1 MWASV
6 DTDNNVT
13 KVYTRPTAI
22 TYGDVN
28 YPANVMTS
36 WSNAELATIG
46 VYPVVTDSSN
56 YEDPDYY
63 INTNETFTY
72 YDSVSVGGTTYTN
85 TVVGAYGTAT
95 PMSLDDTTTTDPVTG
110 ETTTTPGLKSNAISV
125 QNQQAYGLLQP
136 SDWYVVRQAENG
148 VAIPADWDTWRES
161 IRTTYQSQVTMINA
175 CTTVPQLQALYVYSD
190 DDPDDDNP
198 PTRPLPE
205 FPPSPDQTS

>member
-28 YPANVMTS
+28 YPQNVMSS
-36 WSNAELATIG
+36 WTNDELATIE
-46 VYPVVTDSSN
+46 VYPAITDSSN
-56 YEDPDYY
+56 YEDPSYY

-95 PMSLDDTTTTDPVTG
+95 PMSLDDTTTTDPDG
-110 ETTTTPGLKSNAISV
+110 NNSHSR
-125 QNQQAYGLLQP
+125 
-136 SDWYVVRQAENG
+136 S
-148 VAIPADWDTWRES
+148 
-161 IRTTYQSQVTMINA
+161 
-175 CTTVPQLQALYVYSD
+175 
-190 DDPDDDNP
+190 
-198 PTRPLPE
+198 
-205 FPPSPDQTS
+205 

>member
-28 YPANVMTS
+28 YPQNVMSS

-46 VYPVVTDSSN
+46 VYPVVEDTSN
-56 YEDPDYY
+56 YEDPAYY

-72 YDSVSVGGTTYTN
+72 YDSVSVGGTTYTD

-95 PMSLDDTTTTDPVTG
+95 PKDLDDTTNPDGTV
-110 ETTTTPGLKSNAISV
+110 TPGLKSNAITT
-125 QNQQAYGLLQP
+125 QKNQAYGLLQP
-136 SDWYVVRQAENG
+136 SDWYVVRQSENG
-148 VAIPADWDTWRES
+148 TAIPADWDTWRES
-161 IRTTYQSQVTMINA
+161 IRTTCESQVTMINA
-175 CTTVPQLQALYVYSD
+175 CTTVPQLQALYVYSGE
-190 DDPDDDNP
+190 P
-198 PTRPLPE
+198 PTRPLPV

>member
-46 VYPVVTDSSN
+46 VYPVVEDTSN
-56 YEDPDYY
+56 YEDPAYY

-72 YDSVSVGGTTYTN
+72 YDSVSVGGTTYTD

-95 PMSLDDTTTTDPVTG
+95 PMSLDDTTNPDGTV
-110 ETTTTPGLKSNAISV
+110 TPGLKSNAITT
-125 QNQQAYGLLQP
+125 QKNQAYGLLQP
-136 SDWYVVRQAENG
+136 SDWYVVRQSENG
-148 VAIPADWDTWRES
+148 AAIPADWDTWRES
-161 IRTTYQSQVTMINA
+161 IRTTCESQVAMINA
-175 CTTVPQLQALYVYSD
+175 CTTVPELQALYVYSGE
-190 DDPDDDNP
+190 P
-198 PTRPLPE
+198 PTRPLPV

>member
-46 VYPVVTDSSN
+46 VYPVVEDTSN
-56 YEDPDYY
+56 YENPYY
-63 INTNETFTY
+63 YTNTNETFTY
-72 YDSVSVGGTTYTN
+72 YDSVSVSGSTYTN
-85 TVVGAYGTAT
+85 TVVSAYGTAT
-95 PMSLDDTTTTDPVTG
+95 PKSLDDTTTTDPLTG
-110 ETTTTPGLKSNAISV
+110 DQIENPGLKSNAITT
-125 QNQQAYGLLQP
+125 QNELAYALLQP
-136 SDWYVVRQAENG
+136 SDWYVVRKSENG
-148 VAIPADWDTWRES
+148 TAIPTDWDNWRES
-161 IRTTYQSQVTMINA
+161 IRTTYQSQVTDINA
-175 CTTVPQLQALYVYSD
+175 CTTVPELQALFTPVG
-190 DDPDDDNP
+190 NP
-198 PTRPLPE
+198 PVAPLPQ

>member
-46 VYPVVTDSSN
+46 VYPVVEDTSN
-56 YEDPDYY
+56 YEDPAYY

-72 YDSVSVGGTTYTN
+72 YDSVSVSGTTYTN

-110 ETTTTPGLKSNAISV
+110 QTTTTPGLKSNAITT
-125 QNQQAYGLLQP
+125 QKNQAYGLLQP
-136 SDWYVVRQAENG
+136 SDWYVVRQSENG
-148 VAIPADWDTWRES
+148 TAIPADWDTWRES
-161 IRTTYQSQVTMINA
+161 IRTTCESQVTMINA
-175 CTTVPQLQALYVYSD
+175 CTTVPQLQALYVYND
-190 DDPDDDNP
+190 DDP
-198 PTRPLPE
+198 PTRPLPV

>member
-28 YPANVMTS
+28 YPANVMSS
-36 WSNAELATIG
+36 WSNAELATIE
-46 VYPVVTDSSN
+46 VYPAITDSSN
-56 YEDPDYY
+56 YEDPAYY

-95 PMSLDDTTTTDPVTG
+95 PKALDDTTTTDPDTG

-125 QNQQAYGLLQP
+125 QNQQAYSILQP
-136 SDWYVVRQAENG
+136 SDWYVVREAENG
-148 VAIPADWDTWRES
+148 TAIPTDWDTWRES

-175 CTTVPQLQALYVYSD
+175 CTTVPQLQALYVYND
-190 DDPDDDNP
+190 ATP
-198 PTRPLPE
+198 PTRPLPV

>member
-6 DTDNNVT
+6 DSDNNVT
-13 KVYTRPTAI
+13 KVYTKPTAI

-28 YPANVMTS
+28 YPANVMSS

-46 VYPVVTDSSN
+46 VYPVVEDTSN
-56 YEDPDYY
+56 YEDPAYY

-95 PMSLDDTTTTDPVTG
+95 PMSLDDTTNPDGTV
-110 ETTTTPGLKSNAISV
+110 TPGLKSNAITT
-125 QNQQAYGLLQP
+125 QKNQAYSILQP
-136 SDWYVVRQAENG
+136 SDWYVVRESENG
-148 VAIPADWDTWRES
+148 TATPTDWDTWRES
-161 IRTTYQSQVTMINA
+161 IRTTYQQQVVAINA
-175 CTTVPQLQALYVYSD
+175 CTTVPQLQALYIPVG
-190 DDPDDDNP
+190 DPP
-198 PTRPLPE
+198 VAPLPQ

>member
-1 MWASV
+1 MWALVES
-6 DTDNNVT
+6 NNVT

-22 TYGDVN
+22 TYEDVN

-46 VYPVVTDSSN
+46 VYPVVEDTSN
-56 YEDPDYY
+56 YEDPAYY

-95 PMSLDDTTTTDPVTG
+95 PKDLDDTTTTDPNTG

-125 QNQQAYGLLQP
+125 QNQQAYSLLQP
-136 SDWYVVRQAENG
+136 SDWYVVRESENG
-148 VAIPADWDTWRES
+148 TAIPTDWDTWRES
-161 IRTTYQSQVTMINA
+161 IRTTYQSQVTDINA
-175 CTTVPQLQALYVYSD
+175 CTTVPELQALYVYND
-190 DDPDDDNP
+190 DDP
-198 PTRPLPE
+198 PTRPLPV

>member
-1 MWASV
+1 MWASI

-28 YPANVMTS
+28 YPQNVMSS
-36 WSNAELATIG
+36 WTNDELATIL
-46 VYPVVTDSSN
+46 VYPVVEDTTN
-56 YEDPDYY
+56 YEDPSYY

-95 PMSLDDTTTTDPVTG
+95 PKSLDDTTTTDPVTG
-110 ETTTTPGLKSNAISV
+110 ETTTSPGLKSNAV
-125 QNQQAYGLLQP
+125 TTQQQQAYSILLP
-136 SDWYVVRQAENG
+136 SDWYVVRESENG
-148 VAIPADWDTWRES
+148 TAIPTNWDTWRES

-175 CTTVPQLQALYVYSD
+175 CTTVPELQALYVYTG
-190 DDPDDDNP
+190 DPA
-198 PTRPLPE
+198 TRPLPD

>member
-6 DTDNNVT
+6 DTSDNVT

-22 TYGDVN
+22 TYEDVN

-46 VYPVVTDSSN
+46 VYPVVEDTSN
-56 YEDPDYY
+56 YEDPAYY

-95 PMSLDDTTTTDPVTG
+95 PKALDDTTTTDPDTG

-125 QNQQAYGLLQP
+125 QNQQAYSLLQP
-136 SDWYVVRQAENG
+136 SDWYVVRESENG
-148 VAIPADWDTWRES
+148 TAIPTDWDTWRES
-161 IRTTYQSQVTMINA
+161 IRTTYQSQVTDINA
-175 CTTVPQLQALYVYSD
+175 CTTVPELQALYVYND
-190 DDPDDDNP
+190 ATP
-198 PTRPLPE
+198 PVRPLPV

>member
-28 YPANVMTS
+28 YPANVMSS

-46 VYPVVTDSSN
+46 VYPVVEDTSN
-56 YEDPDYY
+56 YEDPTYY

-72 YDSVSVGGTTYTN
+72 YDSVSVGGITYTN

-95 PMSLDDTTTTDPVTG
+95 PMSLDDTTTTDPNTG

-125 QNQQAYGLLQP
+125 QNQQAYSILQP
-136 SDWYVVRQAENG
+136 SDWYVVREAENG
-148 VAIPADWDTWRES
+148 TAIPTDWDTWRES

-175 CTTVPQLQALYVYSD
+175 CTTVPQLQALYIYSGE
-190 DDPDDDNP
+190 P

-205 FPPSPDQTS
+205 FPPSPDQTL